1 MIYIMKI
8 QAVQYTDNI
17 HPSLFLEMGYPYK
30 EICIDSILSMK
41 STYFEIHYI
50 CALKPFNETVK

>member
-1 MIYIMKI
+1 MKI